1 MGSGETAGQHVA
13 DQAAGIQ
20 LHILK
25 KYQNMQSFDF
35 FRKVRVVEMPR
46 PSPLCA
52 VAHPSFGQVPRDFTE
67 GTAPGSAL
75 SIIATIV
82 MTALFFLELKNYLTV
97 KIVTDIVMDPG
108 SKSDNDLA
116 INFDLTMP
124 ELVRTLSGCGTARL
138 RRFPIPIETN

>member
-1 MGSGETAGQHVA
+1 
-13 DQAAGIQ
+13 
-20 LHILK
+20 
-25 KYQNMQSFDF
+25 
-35 FRKVRVVEMPR
+35 
-46 PSPLCA
+46 
-52 VAHPSFGQVPRDFTE
+52 VPRDFTE

-108 SKSDNDLA
+108 SKSDNDLS

-124 ELVRTLSGCGTARL
+124 ELVRTRSGCGTAPFRG
-138 RRFPIPIETN
+138 FPIPFETN